1 MKGYLIDIVGD
12 LFPLLP
18 LCSSHLVEMVADDAA
33 IHLAIIIP
41 EVARIVVHIMR
52 HLLLLLLRG
61 RAIFTKEL
69 MLFAIHAIVVRAAV
83 SSHRKGYRR
92 RDGLR

>member
-69 MLFAIHAIVVRAAV
+69 FAIHAIVVRAAV